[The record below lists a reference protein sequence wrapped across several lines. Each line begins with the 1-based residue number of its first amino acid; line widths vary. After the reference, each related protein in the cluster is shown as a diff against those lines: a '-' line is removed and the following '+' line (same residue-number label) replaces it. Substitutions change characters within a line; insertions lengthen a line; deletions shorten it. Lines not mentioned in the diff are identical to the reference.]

1 MSASDDAARWDS
13 LAAEANELAN
23 EMTDPESRRVMLN
36 IAAAYARLA
45 ERARQRAQ
53 NKPEK

>member
-1 MSASDDAARWDS
+1 MSSSDDAARWDT

-36 IAAAYARLA
+36 IASAYARLA
-45 ERARQRAQ
+45 VRARQRAQ